1 MLLYTLYGIIKFLT
15 YVSLVNN
22 LGNTSFKPIRSVLAK
37 IPIMPKIQMENDVTE
52 GIKQHDWR
60 IVHFK
65 LNALSE

>member
-1 MLLYTLYGIIKFLT
+1 MYYPPSMLLYTLYGIIKFLT

-52 GIKQHDWR
+52 VGGSQHV
-60 IVHFK
+60 ISVII
-65 LNALSE
+65 